1 MKFAKFSTAFL
12 FSMLPLTGSAEE
24 FKSKS
29 DAKHHKFWSWLKSGE
44 SRIALGNFTSMG
56 QTESHD
62 RLIFGRVEG
71 DKTVGYSSTF
81 VEGNYITPNYE
92 GFQFGIGAH
101 AHVKAWSSAGYI

>member
-1 MKFAKFSTAFL
+1 MI
-12 FSMLPLTGSAEE
+12 PLTGSAEE

-29 DAKHHKFWSWLKSGE
+29 DAKHHTFWSWLKSGE
-44 SRIALGNFTSMG
+44 SQIALETYSMG

-81 VEGNYITPNYE
+81 I
-92 GFQFGIGAH
+92 
-101 AHVKAWSSAGYI
+101 